1 MNRNLLCFFTVLL
14 SMATIT
20 TIFSCQKNNSKRND
34 QNENIV
40 TIDAKGKA
48 DGGHRF
54 TKIDD
59 TNFYID
65 DIKYTAQGGDLIV
78 SGFDDAFFKGEAKLI
93 SQLMYD
99 GRKMEVHAI
108 GKDAFNGCKV
118 LTSIVIPPCVTCIDD
133 NAFSGCPKLASVSIP
148 NNVTKIGDNAFFFC
162 PSLVSVTI
170 PNSVKSIGKSAFYCC
185 IGLTYLTISNN
196 VTSIGGS
203 AFYGC
208 GSLTL
213 VKMKSK
219 TPVAIDGITF
229 VNQGN
234 ATLSVPFGSKE
245 AYEAAEYWRDF
256 REIIEEAQ

>member
-1 MNRNLLCFFTVLL
+1 MNRNRLWLFTVLL
-14 SMATIT
+14 SMSAIT
-20 TIFSCQKNNSKRND
+20 TILSCQKGNGKRNEH
-34 QNENIV
+34 NENIV
-40 TIDAKGKA
+40 TIDANGKA

-54 TKIDD
+54 TKIDE

-65 DIKYTAQGGDLIV
+65 DIKYTAQEGDLVV
-78 SGFDDAFFKGEAKLI
+78 SGFDEAFFKGDAKLI

-108 GKDAFNGCKV
+108 GKDAFRGCKV
-118 LTSIVIPPCVTCIDD
+118 LTSIVIPHCVTCIDD
-133 NAFSGCPKLASVSIP
+133 NAFSNCPKLASLNIP

-162 PSLVSVTI
+162 PNLVSVTI
-170 PNSVKSIGKSAFYCC
+170 PNSVKTIGKSAFYCC

-245 AYEAAEYWRDF
+245 AYETAEYWRDF
-256 REIIEEAQ
+256 KEIIEED